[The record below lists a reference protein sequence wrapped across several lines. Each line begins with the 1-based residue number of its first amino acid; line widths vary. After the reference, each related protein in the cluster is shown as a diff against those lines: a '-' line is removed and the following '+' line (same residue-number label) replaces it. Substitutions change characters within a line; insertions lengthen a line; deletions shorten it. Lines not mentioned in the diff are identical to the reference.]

1 MHEDDFEPDDDGSLV
16 EIDALM
22 RETTRIVCS
31 SADFAA
37 GLARFMAA
45 LPTLAPQMAQL
56 IAVNGPESERALCGV
71 LFRTVWNHVPR
82 PDHGFRPQPLP
93 KQERNG
99 PCQCGS
105 GKKYK
110 QCCGRFEGGV
120 PFDTQGLSL
129 LRYVLDDIPTSAYK
143 DLPFRHLSAE
153 ELAFVAD
160 QWLQEGRPEKVTFL
174 LVPLLAEVNKLD
186 ARHEA
191 AFDLLGDAYLQLGLP
206 EDRDELVERMLDARD
221 PTLKSAALQRRC
233 TILSDAGRWTE
244 AWQHFAQAQR
254 LQPDNPALSH
264 LEVIMLAA
272 EGRVEEASE
281 RARFW
286 LARLTRQGMLEA
298 DDPLLVFLRQMSA
311 DPAATLAMMHD
322 EPDDVD
328 DIFGAADDDAAAEA
342 LGELID
348 MLDSLPAP
356 ESHYALR
363 PHEGSAGELEAD
375 RPLRKLEQQWPE
387 IFPVGEIEDLDP
399 AGPWEDTAWLDWLVD
414 NPLAWQSFHILDD
427 VAAALDDAPA
437 YVPDAPLD
445 DIQTSLLAHAATLL
459 ETVIA
464 ANRAQACRLE
474 WGWLENRPALRLLAG
489 HIEMLDDKREEL
501 RLLEWL
507 VTTLNPNDNHGL
519 RESLARL
526 LIDNGRAADALALCQ
541 RYPGDTLGGMLY
553 ARVLALHQLGSLDE
567 ALAALIEARRQ
578 RPRILATLIAAR
590 PRMPDLDFDTL
601 EPDGADEA
609 WYYRMDWFELWK
621 QLGAL
626 AWLKK
631 AAKSVA

>member
-1 MHEDDFEPDDDGSLV
+1 MHEDDFEPEADGSVV

-31 SADFAA
+31 NTDFAA

-45 LPTLAPQMAQL
+45 LPTLAPQMAQA

-71 LFRTVWNHVPR
+71 LFRAVWDHVPR

-110 QCCGRFEGGV
+110 QCCGRFASIA

-129 LRYVLDDIPTSAYK
+129 LKYVLDDIPSSAYK

-160 QWLQEGRPEKVTFL
+160 QWLQQGHPEKVTFL

-191 AFDLLGDAYLQLGLP
+191 AFDMLGDAYLQLGLP
-206 EDRDELVERMLDARD
+206 EDRDDLVERMLGASD

-233 TILSDAGRWTE
+233 TILSDSGRWPE
-244 AWQHFAQAQR
+244 AWQHFAKAQR

-272 EGRVEEASE
+272 EGRPEEASE

-286 LARLTRQGMLEA
+286 LARLARQGMVEA
-298 DDPLLVFLRQMSA
+298 DDPLLGFLRQMSVNP
-311 DPAATLAMMHD
+311 DAALAMIQG
-322 EPDDVD
+322 ELDDDDD
-328 DIFGAADDDAAAEA
+328 DIFGHSEA

-348 MLDSLPAP
+348 LLDSLPAP
-356 ESHYALR
+356 ECHYALR
-363 PHEGSAGELEAD
+363 PHEGNAGELAAD
-375 RPLRKLEQQWPE
+375 RRLHELEQLWPE
-387 IFPVGEIEDLDP
+387 IFPAGEIEDLD
-399 AGPWEDTAWLDWLVD
+399 AIGPWEDTAWLGWLAD
-414 NPLAWQSFHILDD
+414 NPLAWQSFRILDD
-427 VAAALDDAPA
+427 VAAAIDDAPV
-437 YVPDAPLD
+437 YEPDESLD
-445 DIQTSLLAHAATLL
+445 DIQANLLAHAAALL

-464 ANRAQACRLE
+464 ANRAQACRLD
-474 WGWLENRPALRLLAG
+474 WGWLENRPALRLLVA
-489 HIEMLDDKREEL
+489 HIDMLDDKPEEL

-507 VTTLNPNDNHGL
+507 VTTLNPNDNQGL

-526 LIDNGRAADALALCQ
+526 LIENGRAADALALCQ
-541 RYPGDTLGGMLY
+541 RYPDDTLGGMLY
-553 ARVLALHQLGSLDE
+553 AQILALHQLGRLDE
-567 ALAALIEARRQ
+567 ALAALVEARRQ
-578 RPRILATLIAAR
+578 RPKILATLIAAR
-590 PRMPDLDFDTL
+590 PRMPDLDFDAE

-631 AAKSVA
+631 AAKSAV